1 MTKINLPRTARQFE
15 FSDKHFCRA
24 LIPEFAPAEN
34 SASARHADPNV
45 GARDWNRF
53 TDSDCSVDKNL
64 TP

>member
-34 SASARHADPNV
+34 SASARHADPNERQCRLL
-45 GARDWNRF
+45 ARADP
-53 TDSDCSVDKNL
+53 VL
-64 TP
+64 V